1 MYLSRKSVLCT
12 GALAL
17 ALFAAPIFAATNFV
31 QVNLIA
37 DVAGVAA
44 VTDPNLVGTW
54 GISESSSSPFWVSNT
69 ANGTSTL
76 YTVTEAA
83 PAVPVVNALVA
94 VVPPS
99 AMNKGKSGLP
109 TGQVNNSY
117 GAGNFEVVATHP
129 ASFMFATLDG
139 TISGWYGGV
148 ANNTAIIAVD
158 NSSTGAVYTG
168 LAIGVSSIGP
178 TLYAAN
184 FSAGTI
190 DVFDHNFKPVTFP
203 GGFRD
208 ADLPASY
215 FPSNIQ
221 RYGRKLYVTYN
232 LSDGTGSLSYSGPGT
247 GLVDVFDLNG
257 NLVSRLVPNNQHLN
271 LPWGVAVTG
280 ANFGSF
286 SYALI
291 VGNFGDGTISAFDL
305 DSGDYLGTM
314 QDGKGNNLS
323 IDGLWGLQWGNGGSG
338 GDPGTL
344 YFASAPSGGQH
355 GLFGSLK
362 PAADSTLQ

>member
-1 MYLSRKSVLCT
+1 MYIRTKSICICLC
-12 GALAL
+12 ALAML
-17 ALFAAPIFAATNFV
+17 AIGAFGATNFV
-31 QVNLIA
+31 QTNLVA
-37 DVAGVAA
+37 DADGAAA

-54 GISESSSSPFWVSNT
+54 GISASSSSPFWVSNT

-83 PAVPVVNALVA
+83 PTVPTIPAVVA
-94 VVPPS
+94 IVPPS
-99 AMNKGKSGLP
+99 SINKGKTGLP

-129 ASFMFATLDG
+129 ASFIFATLDG
-139 TISGWYGGV
+139 TISGWYGGIS
-148 ANNTAIIAVD
+148 NNTAIVAVD
-158 NSSTGAVYTG
+158 KGAQGAVYTG
-168 LAIGVSSIGP
+168 LAIGVSSLGP

-184 FSAGTI
+184 FSQGTI
-190 DVFDHNFKPVTFP
+190 DTFDKNFKPVTFP
-203 GGFRD
+203 GGFQD
-208 ADLPASY
+208 PDLPSSFY
-215 FPSNIQ
+215 PSNIQ
-221 RYGRKLYVTYN
+221 RYGRRLYVTYN
-232 LSDGTGSLSYSGPGT
+232 LSDGTGSLSYGGPGT

-257 NLVSRLVPNNQHLN
+257 NLLDHLVPNNQHMN

-280 ANFGSF
+280 ANFGAF

-291 VGNFGDGTISAFDL
+291 VGNFGDGTISAYDL
-305 DSGDYLGTM
+305 NSGSYLGTM
-314 QDGKGNNLS
+314 QDGKGNNIS

-344 YFASAPSGGQH
+344 YFAAAPSGGAH

-362 PAADSTLQ
+362 PASDSTIQ